1 MFEDFGGNKL
11 IQDSGYLPSPF
22 TVFQVVQVVEDI
34 VGSMVCLPVQVLL
47 VSVDPVTS
55 YSSYLKL
62 GRERLEAE
70 FEVLKRSSI
79 PKVTAIVK
87 HLGMSIL
94 CLRQQQ

>member
-1 MFEDFGGNKL
+1 MTFADIDQVQEE
-11 IQDSGYLPSPF
+11 YEVSPV
-22 TVFQVVQVVEDI
+22 TY
-34 VGSMVCLPVQVLL
+34 VQVLL
-47 VSVDPVTS
+47 ASVDPVTS

-70 FEVLKRSSI
+70 FEVLKISSI